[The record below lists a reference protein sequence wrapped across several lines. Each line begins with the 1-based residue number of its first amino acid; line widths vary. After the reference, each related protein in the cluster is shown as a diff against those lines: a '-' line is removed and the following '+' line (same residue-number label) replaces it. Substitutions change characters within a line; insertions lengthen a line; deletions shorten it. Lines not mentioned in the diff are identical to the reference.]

1 MNFGAMTK
9 FSTDAAGFAA
19 LTLCELILQQCVK
32 KNVFTSD
39 EARRLIQAAAKRHES
54 CADGTEDKVS
64 LNMETAQLLRQLSV
78 GLEPL
83 FKAEKNLREPT
94 QETTAATWV
103 RFPD

>member
-1 MNFGAMTK
+1 MTI

-32 KNVFTSD
+32 KDIFTPV
-39 EARRLIQAAAKRHES
+39 EAQELIQAAAVRHES
-54 CADGTEDKVS
+54 CAEGADDKIS
-64 LNMETAQLLRQLSV
+64 LNMETAHLLRQLSM

-83 FKAEKNLREPT
+83 FKAGKSREKPMHKPS
-94 QETTAATWV
+94 AVTWV